1 MAAVLWISGSV
12 DGRLHENPA
21 AADGRTDPAVDL
33 DSRF

>member
-21 AADGRTDPAVDL
+21 AAEEQIQL
-33 DSRF
+33 WSNC

>member
-21 AADGRTDPAVDL
+21 AADGRTDPAVE
-33 DSRF
+33 